1 MSSDAPLADDP
12 EEGEDGEG
20 TGRSAAGD
28 GSPPPGEGDPDEGP
42 VGDLPETERLAGE
55 LARLEAE
62 NDRLRAAYAHSKRT
76 EYRQTA
82 VALVAVGAL
91 AALGAVLFA
100 GARTVLFALAGTG
113 VFLGVLT
120 YFLAPEQFLPASVGR
135 EVYDAMAD
143 NQARIVAELGL
154 SEDRIYLPVDDGVR
168 LYVPRTADASLPDDA
183 ALEETFVVFDGGRG
197 VALCP
202 TGEALFAEFERSLEG
217 GLATTREEVGP
228 QLTEALVEQ
237 FELLAS
243 VEQSSAGTDDAG
255 RLTVGVVDSAY
266 GPPDRFDNPVVSFL
280 GVGVARALDAPVGV
294 TVDLDG
300 NERVDAVVTCRW
312 PYESGEGIPDDPAA
326 STDAGGAPADDAAGS
341 AEADNAAESA
351 PEGKATDDA

>member
-1 MSSDAPLADDP
+1 MSSDAPLADGSEADDD
-12 EEGEDGEG
+12 GEDGG
-20 TGRSAAGD
+20 QPAAGD
-28 GSPPPGEGDPDEGP
+28 GSSRPGAGDADEEP
-42 VGDLPETERLAGE
+42 TGDVSETERLAGE

-82 VALVAVGAL
+82 AALAAVGAL
-91 AALGAVLFA
+91 AALGAVLFT

-154 SEDRIYLPVDDGVR
+154 SDDRIYLPVDGGVR
-168 LYVPRTADASLPDDA
+168 LYVPQTADASLPDDA

-197 VALCP
+197 VAFRP
-202 TGEALFAEFERSLEG
+202 TGEALFAEFERSLDGE
-217 GLATTREEVGP
+217 LATTHDEVGA

-237 FELLAS
+237 FELLES
-243 VEQSSAGTDDAG
+243 IEQSTAGTDEAG
-255 RLTVGVVDSAY
+255 RLTVGVVNSAY

-280 GVGVARALDAPVGV
+280 GVGVARALDVPVGV
-294 TVDLDG
+294 MVNPDG

-312 PYESGEGIPDDPAA
+312 PCESGEGAPDDPAA
-326 STDAGGAPADDAAGS
+326 SADAGDGPADDAES
-341 AEADNAAESA
+341 AAEDNAAESA
-351 PEGKATDDA
+351 PAGDASSDG